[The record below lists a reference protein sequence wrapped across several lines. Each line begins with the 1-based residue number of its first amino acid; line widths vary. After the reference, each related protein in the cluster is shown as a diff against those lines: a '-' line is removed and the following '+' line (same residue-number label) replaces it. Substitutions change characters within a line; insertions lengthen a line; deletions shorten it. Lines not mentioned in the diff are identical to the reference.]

1 MALTSVRQCLAGSLA
16 LALALPLVLSHQS
29 LAGAVGAGAGAGVNT
44 TVLVRPWGDHAIRVQ
59 MCAGVCSDALPGALG
74 VTPPPSGSGAAQT
87 TQTTLANG
95 DAVTTSG
102 NLACTVKQATGLIAC
117 SRVDDSK
124 VLLTQTRATNPGSAE
139 GGSATFDFSSSAE
152 VVYGMGQANCPCCLF
167 APKQS
172 SLPACALHAVPQLH
186 PNPCFRRRRR
196 LGFRRAPAHAVPL
209 RLAPPRPASPR
220 PTAPATDAHCWPPRR
235 ALLCWFA
242 AAVVLGSITEPAPEL
257 GPGHGLRLPHAQ
269 PRRAEPDV

>member
-172 SLPACALHAVPQLH
+172 SLPACALHAARCTPT
-186 PNPCFRRRRR
+186 PAFAGAGAWAFGARPPTPCRS
-196 LGFRRAPAHAVPL
+196 
-209 RLAPPRPASPR
+209 ASPR
-220 PTAPATDAHCWPPRR
+220 PAAPATDAHCWPPRR